1 MYLQFLR
8 RRSVQ
13 KLQSSSQDGLKTLY
27 SGEMLRESAVKLAK
41 EISCQMK
48 GMTKRKLLCPEMT
61 RRAYGIYCLK
71 NTEKM
76 QDCQCQELEANVA
89 RSSAL

>member
-13 KLQSSSQDGLKTLY
+13 KLQSSRQDGLKTLY

-41 EISCQMK
+41 EMSCQMQ

-61 RRAYGIYCLK
+61 RRAYRPLSRRLDRCDRVI
-71 NTEKM
+71 
-76 QDCQCQELEANVA
+76 QDEVGDSNGGNV
-89 RSSAL
+89 